1 LKSRAPNAAAVP
13 CTAAVFAS
21 GAALARVASL
31 LAAASLVA
39 GCVTLTRE
47 PRALLERDDGTIEVQ
62 TLACGPRTAN
72 ALRASRTA
80 VQHGLDPNGVRIASW
95 NIHKQGDA
103 GWQRDLRSLGAAN
116 DVVLLQESV
125 LDAELRQ
132 LITDAG
138 LRWVM
143 ASSFLHA
150 DIDIGVLTAA
160 RVTPLAACT
169 QRVVEP
175 LLRLPKSSVITWFAL
190 RERADTLAVVNVHA
204 INFSLSLGAYRAQF
218 DAIGDALADHAGPLI
233 LAGDLNTWT
242 AERAKVVRD
251 VARRLGL
258 TEVPFAADRRSVFFG
273 HELDHIYVRGL
284 ALVASSATEVTSSDH
299 NPVAATLREAH

>member
-1 LKSRAPNAAAVP
+1 M
-13 CTAAVFAS
+13 AAVFAS
-21 GAALARVASL
+21 GALLARAASL
-31 LAAASLVA
+31 LAAAALVG
-39 GCVTLTRE
+39 GCGALPRE
-47 PRALLERDDGTIEVQ
+47 PRALLGRDDGTVEIQ
-62 TLACGPRTAN
+62 TLACGPRVAN
-72 ALRASRTA
+72 ALRA
-80 VQHGLDPNGVRIASW
+80 VQTSVLDGLDPDALRIVSW

-116 DVVLLQESV
+116 DVVLLQETV
-125 LDAELRQ
+125 LDAPLRK
-132 LITDAG
+132 LIADAG

-160 RVTPLAACT
+160 RVAPLAACT

-175 LLRLPKSSVITWFAL
+175 LLHLPKSSVITWFAL
-190 RERADTLAVVNVHA
+190 RERAATLAVVNVHA

-218 DAIGDALADHAGPLI
+218 DAIGDALADHAGPLV

-242 AERAKVVRD
+242 AERAQVVRD

-258 TEVPFAADRRSVFFG
+258 TEVPFVADHRSVFFG

-284 ALVASSATEVTSSDH
+284 ELVASSATEVRSSDH
-299 NPVAATLREAH
+299 NPVAATLRDAR

>member
-1 LKSRAPNAAAVP
+1 MP

-125 LDAELRQ
+125 LDDELRQ

>member
-1 LKSRAPNAAAVP
+1 MVRM
-13 CTAAVFAS
+13 AAVFAS
-21 GAALARVASL
+21 GASLARAALL
-31 LAAASLVA
+31 LAAAALVA

-47 PRALLERDDGTIEVQ
+47 PRALLERDDGTVEVQ
-62 TLACGPRTAN
+62 TLACGPRIAK
-72 ALRASRTA
+72 ALRAVHTSSQDA
-80 VQHGLDPNGVRIASW
+80 LDPNALRIASW

-103 GWQRDLRSLGAAN
+103 GWQRDLRSLGMAN
-116 DVVLLQESV
+116 DLVLLQESV
-125 LDAELRQ
+125 LDAQLRK
-132 LITDAG
+132 LIADVG

-160 RVTPLAACT
+160 RVAPLAACT

-218 DAIGDALADHAGPLI
+218 DAIGDALADHAGPLV

-242 AERAKVVRD
+242 AERVQVVRD

-258 TEVPFAADRRSVFFG
+258 TEVPFVADRRSVFFG

-284 ALVASSATEVTSSDH
+284 ALVASSTTEVTSSDH
-299 NPVAATLREAH
+299 NPVTATLRDAR